1 MNPGLIYP
9 RPNDK
14 QTVYLKNVVTDPAVE
29 VGDFTIYNDF
39 VHDPVDFQKNN
50 LLYHYP
56 INRDRLVIGRYCSIA
71 CGAKFLFTSGNHTTR
86 SLSTFPF
93 GIFTDDW
100 QVPFP
105 EMTRTWDNRGDIVI
119 GSDVWIGFEALIMQ
133 GVTIGDGA
141 IVASRAVV
149 TSDVEP
155 YTIVGGTPAKP
166 IKKRFN
172 PETIAK
178 LQKIAWWNW
187 PAEKVREKLSAI
199 TEGAIDE
206 L

>member
-56 INRDRLVIGRYCSIA
+56 LNRDRLVIGRYCSIA
-71 CGAKFLFTSGNHTTR
+71 CGAKFLFTSGNHAAR

-100 QVPFP
+100 QVPFS
-105 EMTRTWDNRGDIVI
+105 EMPRTWDNRGDIII
-119 GSDVWIGFEALIMQ
+119 GNDVWIGFEALIMQ

-141 IVASRAVV
+141 IVAARAVV

-155 YTIVGGTPAKP
+155 YTLVGGTPARP
-166 IKKRFN
+166 IKKRFS
-172 PETIAK
+172 PEIIAQM
-178 LQKIAWWNW
+178 QKIAWWNW
-187 PAEKVREKLSAI
+187 PAEKVREKLGSI
-199 TEGAIDE
+199 TEGAIDK